1 MKRQQCTTPG
11 CVNYIVY
18 KSAGLCRRCYQRKW
32 FQTKVMNQHTETTRI
47 EMTIKSMM
55 EKTINELRAGEDQ
68 IETGALRI
76 SHKVKVPRSDFA
88 VKIVVGPEG

>member
-11 CVNYIVY
+11 CDRPIEY
-18 KSAGLCRRCYQRKW
+18 KGAGLCRRCYQRKW
-32 FQTKVMNQHTETTRI
+32 FQSKVMGQHTETTRI

-68 IETGALRI
+68 IGTGALRI
-76 SHKVKVPRSDFA
+76 QHKVKVPRSDFA
-88 VKIVVGPEG
+88 VKIIVGPEV